1 MKKLLIA
8 IIPFLLFS
16 LNLIAEETAEETIE
30 EVSESTETNDSE
42 EKTLASLYD
51 IEEGKKLYNSN
62 CAACHTIG
70 RGKLTG
76 PDLKG
81 ITGKLDVDWLIT
93 FIISSKSLIDA
104 GDEYA
109 VKIFNEYNKIPMP
122 DHRHLSRENI
132 LNILSYIEDRSQPQ
146 EEIAKTEQASIDQ
159 GIAYTITNPQNS
171 VIDLP
176 LIKMV
181 FWGSVFIVC
190 AFMIT
195 LGMLV
200 TRNLK
205 YSY

>member
-1 MKKLLIA
+1 MKKLFIA

-16 LNLIAEETAEETIE
+16 LNLNAEEALDETIDEVEET
-30 EVSESTETNDSE
+30 TEANDAEDKS
-42 EKTLASLYD
+42 LASLYD

-81 ITGKLDVDWLIT
+81 VTERLDVDWLIT

-181 FWGSVFIVC
+181 FWGSVIIVC

-200 TRNLK
+200 TRN
-205 YSY
+205 

>member
-16 LNLIAEETAEETIE
+16 FNLNAEETPDVTIDEGVET
-30 EVSESTETNDSE
+30 TETNDSE
-42 EKTLASLYD
+42 EKSLASLYD
-51 IEEGKKLYNSN
+51 IEEGKKLFNSN

-81 ITGKLDVDWLIT
+81 VTEKLDVDWLIT
-93 FIISSKSLIDA
+93 FIISSKSLIES

-109 VKIFNEYNKIPMP
+109 VKIFNEFNKIPMP

-132 LNILSYIEDRSQPQ
+132 LNILSYIEDKSQPQ

-200 TRNLK
+200 TRN
-205 YSY
+205 

>member
-1 MKKLLIA
+1 MKKLFIA

-16 LNLIAEETAEETIE
+16 LNLNAEEALDETIDEVEET
-30 EVSESTETNDSE
+30 TEANDAEDKS
-42 EKTLASLYD
+42 LASLYD

-81 ITGKLDVDWLIT
+81 VTERLDVDWLIT

-200 TRNLK
+200 TRN
-205 YSY
+205 